1 MLVVKTNKVENTA
14 FEETVLELKD
24 MMAGLSSGQP
34 VEVRAASPGGPK
46 VTQADIDRWNALGD
60 KTATLEGAVDKLTK
74 ETKDLERIREVL
86 KEIRGK
92 LGDFVLKED
101 FLPM

>member
-1 MLVVKTNKVENTA
+1 MVVKTNKVENTA

-74 ETKDLERIREVL
+74 ETKDLDRIREML

-92 LGDFVLKED
+92 LSDFVLKED
-101 FLPM
+101 FLVT